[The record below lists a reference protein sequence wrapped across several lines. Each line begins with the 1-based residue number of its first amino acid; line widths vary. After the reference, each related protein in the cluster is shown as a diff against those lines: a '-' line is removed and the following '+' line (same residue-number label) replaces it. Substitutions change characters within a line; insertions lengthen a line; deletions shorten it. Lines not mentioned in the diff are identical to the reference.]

1 MIKIIKPGLLT
12 TVQDLGRYGSQKYGV
27 IVSGAMD
34 QLSHRIANLLVGNE
48 ENEPTLEITLIGPV
62 IEFTETALISLTGGN
77 LSPKINGC
85 SIDLW
90 RPILVNKGSILSFG
104 PCKTGCRAYLAVA
117 GGFQVTTVMDSASTY
132 LRAGIGGFFGRALKA
147 GDVLSMERMSSNSK
161 RIIQRLSTELGER
174 DYIEATWKIDPMIS
188 SCNMGKQPIRVIEGR
203 QYHWFT
209 EESKQTFLQEEFM
222 VTSQSD
228 RMGYRLKGDP
238 LTLATEEEM
247 VSEAVSNGSIQVP
260 AEGNPIV
267 LLADRQ
273 TTGGYPKIAQI
284 ATVDLPIIA
293 QAKPGDKLQFKLIS
307 LKDSQLIY
315 LEREEQ
321 IKQLKIGI
329 SLLHR

>member
-1 MIKIIKPGLLT
+1 MIKVIKPGLLT

-62 IEFTETALISLTGGN
+62 IEFTETALISLAGGN

-85 SIDLW
+85 AIDLW
-90 RPILVNKGSILSFG
+90 RPILVSKGSILSFG

-117 GGFQVTTVMDSASTY
+117 GSFQVTTVMDSASTY
-132 LRAGIGGFFGRALKA
+132 LRAGIGGFKGRALKA